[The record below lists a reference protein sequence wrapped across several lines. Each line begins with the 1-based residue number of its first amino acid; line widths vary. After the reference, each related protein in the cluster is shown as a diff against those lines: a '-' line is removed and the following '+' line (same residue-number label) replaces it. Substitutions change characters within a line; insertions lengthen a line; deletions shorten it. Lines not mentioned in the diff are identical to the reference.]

1 MTVDI
6 HTSVSHNLYG
16 QGEIV
21 KIKDDKVYVLFGN
34 KQRIF
39 PYPSALEK
47 GYLKTNIPSMKTEI
61 IPSGAKSVELTT
73 EDIKHRIMVIKINR
87 LYEENMDS
95 DALYSVVRGI
105 WKASIRRWKRKAP
118 SIRRISPRQIF
129 GSCPRSWWWWMSL
142 PT

>member
-39 PYPSALEK
+39 PYPSAFEK
-47 GYLKTNIPSMKTEI
+47 GYLKTNVPPIKTGI
-61 IPSGAKSVELTT
+61 IPSGAESVELTK
-73 EDIKHRIMVIKINR
+73 EDIKHRIKI
-87 LYEENMDS
+87 L
-95 DALYSVVRGI
+95 L
-105 WKASIRRWKRKAP
+105 
-118 SIRRISPRQIF
+118 
-129 GSCPRSWWWWMSL
+129 
-142 PT
+142 